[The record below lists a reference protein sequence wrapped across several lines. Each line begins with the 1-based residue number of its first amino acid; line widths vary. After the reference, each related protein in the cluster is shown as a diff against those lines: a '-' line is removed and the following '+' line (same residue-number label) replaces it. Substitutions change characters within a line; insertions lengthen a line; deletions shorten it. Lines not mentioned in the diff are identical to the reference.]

1 MAMGITVVDP
11 QLGHVIEEGRRR
23 IASRAS
29 RFSQP
34 RCPAGPGIFARMP
47 PPRASAHGRIAVDRP
62 LTQYAAGA
70 VPPDGAH
77 VIAMASIALV
87 AVLGECFD
95 LNDAP
100 VDKSD
105 GNQQLLRPTVVGPG
119 FDGNC
124 CADRVRLTDPA
135 AADSFGGCAYL
146 DAVLHHGRAAAIR
159 PHGRHGIA
167 DHNELVAATHVRP
180 RVTGSNETK
189 NSEERNSGYPR
200 SHGEMLRSRV
210 EQASQRLLAEV
221 LPGPFEAM
229 TLDVGHRV

>member
-1 MAMGITVVDP
+1 
-11 QLGHVIEEGRRR
+11 
-23 IASRAS
+23 
-29 RFSQP
+29 
-34 RCPAGPGIFARMP
+34 
-47 PPRASAHGRIAVDRP
+47 
-62 LTQYAAGA
+62 
-70 VPPDGAH
+70 
-77 VIAMASIALV
+77 
-87 AVLGECFD
+87 
-95 LNDAP
+95 
-100 VDKSD
+100 
-105 GNQQLLRPTVVGPG
+105 
-119 FDGNC
+119 
-124 CADRVRLTDPA
+124 
-135 AADSFGGCAYL
+135 
-146 DAVLHHGRAAAIR
+146 VLHHGRAAAIR